1 MMDDHSTGGPAE
13 PITTVTG
20 GNKPLH
26 RFLRGEP
33 KTIGIVLV
41 IMGICL
47 IMFGIPVHTTL
58 YSSVDALSPF
68 WLGILFITCGIL
80 YIMSENN
87 PTKKII
93 TASFAVSIV
102 SAIGVLV
109 AGINLIRASI
119 DLQHQHWF
127 YDGNDTDNYYYGR
140 QQYLSVDVMERVFLF
155 HSLIGGVLIV
165 TMMFFARAALRS
177 SRTRAVVVMRNLP
190 SVE

>member
-33 KTIGIVLV
+33 KTIG
-41 IMGICL
+41 
-47 IMFGIPVHTTL
+47 
-58 YSSVDALSPF
+58 
-68 WLGILFITCGIL
+68 FITCGIL

-109 AGINLIRASI
+109 AGINASI
-119 DLQHQHWF
+119 DLQHSQWF
-127 YDGNDTDNYYYGR
+127 SEWNNTENGYYGS
-140 QQYLSVDVMERVFLF
+140 QHYFSVTVMERVFLF
-155 HSLIGGVLIV
+155 HTLIGGVLIV

-177 SRTRAVVVMRNLP
+177 SRTRAVVVLRNLL

>member
-47 IMFGIPVHTTL
+47 IMFGIPVHMTWDSPSDTL
-58 YSSVDALSPF
+58 TPL

-109 AGINLIRASI
+109 AGINASI
-119 DLQHQHWF
+119 DLQHSQWF
-127 YDGNDTDNYYYGR
+127 SEWNNTENGYYGS
-140 QQYLSVDVMERVFLF
+140 QHYFSVTVMERVFLF
-155 HSLIGGVLIV
+155 HTLIGGVLIV

-177 SRTRAVVVMRNLP
+177 SRTRAVVVLRNLL